1 MIYGVII
8 VYLYDK
14 HLKIIM
20 YHFVRHKHR
29 INEMEKY
36 ILRVYLTVM
45 FHRFTNKWI
54 TYYFLYL
61 FFNTNLIRVI

>member
-36 ILRVYLTVM
+36 ILRVYLYGYVS
-45 FHRFTNKWI
+45 
-54 TYYFLYL
+54 
-61 FFNTNLIRVI
+61 